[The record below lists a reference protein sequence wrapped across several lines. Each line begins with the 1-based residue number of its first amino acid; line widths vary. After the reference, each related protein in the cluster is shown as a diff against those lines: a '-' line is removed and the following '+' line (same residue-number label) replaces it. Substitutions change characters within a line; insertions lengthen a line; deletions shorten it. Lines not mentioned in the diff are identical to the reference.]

1 MVLYSTRIWVPQT
14 KSSNA
19 FCVMFYLLRTRLCSY
34 YNLVGN
40 VFQTGETSI
49 VNAEI
54 SKSTNEYLMRQ
65 IEMKISIELC

>member
-1 MVLYSTRIWVPQT
+1 
-14 KSSNA
+14 
-19 FCVMFYLLRTRLCSY
+19 MFYLLRTRLCSY

-40 VFQTGETSI
+40 VFQTGETLI

-54 SKSTNEYLMRQ
+54 SKSTNGYLMRQ